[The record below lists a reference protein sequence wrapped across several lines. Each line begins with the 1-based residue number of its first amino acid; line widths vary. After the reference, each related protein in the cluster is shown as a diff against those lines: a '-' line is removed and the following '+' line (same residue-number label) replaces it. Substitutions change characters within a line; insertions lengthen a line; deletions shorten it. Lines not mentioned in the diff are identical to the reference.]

1 LHPALSQYSN
11 GHAHVGQYSTTT
23 GSSGIGTASGG
34 SERRR
39 AVASVGVDRSIDP
52 IDCDFQSSTSSVVS
66 IRRVVSSSTARP
78 HSSPRGVRHDAR
90 HRASA
95 RDRGDDAAAVRV
107 RVHVVVR
114 VVVARVERARRPII
128 IIIIIIIITV
138 ASGAFY
144 HHTGPHTT
152 PFAM

>member
-1 LHPALSQYSN
+1 L
-11 GHAHVGQYSTTT
+11 
-23 GSSGIGTASGG
+23 ASI
-34 SERRR
+34 
-39 AVASVGVDRSIDP
+39 DRSIRS
-52 IDCDFQSSTSSVVS
+52 IAIFSRQLRQSFPF
-66 IRRVVSSSTARP
+66 VVSSSTARP